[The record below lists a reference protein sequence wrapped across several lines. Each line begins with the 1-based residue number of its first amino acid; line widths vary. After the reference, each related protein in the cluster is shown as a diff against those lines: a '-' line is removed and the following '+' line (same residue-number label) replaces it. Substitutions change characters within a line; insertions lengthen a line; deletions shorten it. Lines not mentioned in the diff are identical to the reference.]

1 MTRQLEDNVAETVFI
16 LMGSNIGD
24 RERNLAVALS
34 KIEAM
39 PGLEVTAV
47 SGIYLSDAVDME
59 GENPPFM
66 NQVVMAD
73 YQFRPNELLDALELI
88 EKQLGRSDKGARKPR
103 PIDLDILLFGEQ
115 IVETNRLSIPHREL
129 LNRPFA
135 MVPLL
140 EIEPD
145 IIHPVV
151 KRPVAEFLDDKD
163 RQQVTLFKDHVA
175 RNV

>member
-1 MTRQLEDNVAETVFI
+1 MAETVYI
-16 LMGSNIGD
+16 LMGSNMGD
-24 RERNLAVALS
+24 RERNLSAALAKLGAV
-34 KIEAM
+34 
-39 PGLEVTAV
+39 PGMEIVAV
-47 SGIYLSDAVDME
+47 SGIYLSEAEDME

-73 YQFRPNELLDALELI
+73 YQYLPNELLDALESI
-88 EKQLGRSDKGARKPR
+88 EKKFGRSDKRKKQAR
-103 PIDLDILLFGEQ
+103 PIDLDVLLFGDQ
-115 IVETNRLSIPHREL
+115 IVETERLSIPHREL

-140 EIEPD
+140 QIEPN

-151 KRPVAEFLDDKD
+151 QRPVAEFLTDEE
-163 RQQVTLFKDHVA
+163 RQKVLLYKDHVA